1 VGVIYPRIIMLTDL
15 VFLNDLSI
23 DEIMST
29 HDYEVGV
36 WYSSR
41 NIDMIPLSALGE
53 MLNVADYNSLMAAFV
68 MASEPA
74 EKMLFSFPEDL
85 QSKLKSISNIEID
98 SVVNKWSKIEEFNNL
113 MSSDTCKQ
121 YLTEVREF
129 LNKSDASVY
138 LVMGI

>member
-1 VGVIYPRIIMLTDL
+1 
-15 VFLNDLSI
+15 
-23 DEIMST
+23 
-29 HDYEVGV
+29 
-36 WYSSR
+36 
-41 NIDMIPLSALGE
+41 